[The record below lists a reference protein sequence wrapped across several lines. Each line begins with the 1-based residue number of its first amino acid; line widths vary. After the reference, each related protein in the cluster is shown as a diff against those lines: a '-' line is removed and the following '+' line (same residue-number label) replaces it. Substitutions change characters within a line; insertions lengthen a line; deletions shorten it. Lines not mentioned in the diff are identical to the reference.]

1 MEAHTFWRGIRSE
14 TKKQHKDA
22 KWLKDVKKKLGQD
35 ECQDKIDLSKT
46 KMMRVLRKMSNWKAP
61 DPDNIQGH

>member
-46 KMMRVLRKMSNWKAP
+46 KMMRALRKMPNWKAP